1 MGAGRRYK
9 ILEVALTKSSLKN
22 RGVKPGLSAQ
32 HRSRLKTA
40 DRKLFLDK
48 QLAARVS
55 PNPSQLIRI
64 KPRMRARTLARARA
78 RARPFFSRTAN
89 TLLNGIRE
97 RERAFIDP
105 ACRVFQH
112 TGVRLLRVSC
122 FARVNYTK
130 VKCPARAFLAPSA
143 PSWRLYYI
151 ARAETSRQ
159 LQRRV

>member
-9 ILEVALTKSSLKN
+9 ILVEVALTKSSLKN

-55 PNPSQLIRI
+55 APNPSQLIRI
-64 KPRMRARTLARARA
+64 KPRMRARSLARAC
-78 RARPFFSRTAN
+78 PFFSRTAN

-105 ACRVFQH
+105 GCHVFQH
-112 TGVRLLRVSC
+112 IGLRLLRASC

-130 VKCPARAFLAPSA
+130 VKRPARAFLAPSA
-143 PSWRLYYI
+143 PWRLYYI